1 MARLEGKVETLIA
14 AFTKPGTRAAAAVVF
29 LAAGSLAV
37 AAQERGPD
45 REPQIAAQYREELQP
60 DVMLVDEIGRQRPGN
75 RCGTLPYTGP
85 LDPVAYLPDDRAAPT
100 EVPVWFHVLYHRKK
114 GADVGRVSEAAIE
127 EQMDV
132 LNASLKRHGLTY
144 TLAGITYTNKK
155 FWSRRCS
162 KPGAERQAKQ
172 ALAVD
177 TARNLNIY
185 TCSLK
190 RFLGYAYYPK
200 GSAGRWWDGV
210 TVHYSTLPGGKIRF
224 YNEGDTIVHEVGHW
238 AGLLHTFAPEP
249 NGCREPG
256 DMVADTPFERRPA
269 YRCEPRDTC
278 RVLPGDDPIHNFMD
292 YGTDSCATEFTRGQ
306 RMRMQHQVSTY
317 RPLLSEG

>member
-1 MARLEGKVETLIA
+1 MDRLEGKVETLIA

-29 LAAGSLAV
+29 LAAGSLTV

-45 REPQIAAQYREELQP
+45 REPQIAAQYREELEP
-60 DVMLVDEIGRQRPGN
+60 DVMLVDELGRQRPGN
-75 RCGTLPYTGP
+75 RCGTPPYTGL

-132 LNASLKRHGLTY
+132 LNASLKRHGLTF

-155 FWSRRCS
+155 FWSRRCY

-200 GSAGRWWDGV
+200 SSTGRWWDGV

-238 AGLLHTFAPEP
+238 AGMLHTFAPEP

-278 RVLPGDDPIHNFMD
+278 RALPGDDPIHNFMD